1 MEFINRMINEREE
14 LENKYYKLKEYLNV
28 IDNKTY
34 DSNDFDLLQK
44 QYEIMGDYLV
54 ILNIRIRRAIE
65 KFGTQTDLI
74 LNVNNWTKE
83 WCDMIDNSILNKNYY
98 ICCNKDFKIYKIN
111 NRDSILLIND
121 TNVIPFYKNDINDN
135 KVNSLKI
142 IKNTQNIL
150 NKKDGVEDNEQF

>member
-14 LENKYYKLKEYLNV
+14 LENKYSKLKEYLNV

-83 WCDMIDNSILNKNYY
+83 WCEMIDNSILNKNYY

-121 TNVIPFYKNDINDN
+121 TNIIPFYKNDIKDIN
-135 KVNSLKI
+135 KEKSLKI
-142 IKNTQNIL
+142 IKNTQNT
-150 NKKDGVEDNEQF
+150 GFVNESKN

>member
-14 LENKYYKLKEYLNV
+14 LENKYSKLKEYLNV

-74 LNVNNWTKE
+74 LNVNNTNNWTKE
-83 WCDMIDNSILNKNYY
+83 WCEMIDNSILNKNYY

-121 TNVIPFYKNDINDN
+121 TNVIPFYKNDIKDIN
-135 KVNSLKI
+135 KEKSLKI
-142 IKNTQNIL
+142 IKNTQNT
-150 NKKDGVEDNEQF
+150 GFVNESKC

>member
-14 LENKYYKLKEYLNV
+14 LENKYSKLKEYLNV

-83 WCDMIDNSILNKNYY
+83 WCEMIDNSILNKNYY

-121 TNVIPFYKNDINDN
+121 TNIIPFYKNDIKDIN
-135 KVNSLKI
+135 KEKSLKI
-142 IKNTQNIL
+142 IKNTQNT
-150 NKKDGVEDNEQF
+150 GFVNESKC

>member
-14 LENKYYKLKEYLNV
+14 LENKYSKLKEYLNV

-83 WCDMIDNSILNKNYY
+83 WCEMIDNSILNKNYY

-121 TNVIPFYKNDINDN
+121 TNIIPFYKNDIKDIN
-135 KVNSLKI
+135 KEKSLKI
-142 IKNTQNIL
+142 IKNT
-150 NKKDGVEDNEQF
+150 GFVNESKN